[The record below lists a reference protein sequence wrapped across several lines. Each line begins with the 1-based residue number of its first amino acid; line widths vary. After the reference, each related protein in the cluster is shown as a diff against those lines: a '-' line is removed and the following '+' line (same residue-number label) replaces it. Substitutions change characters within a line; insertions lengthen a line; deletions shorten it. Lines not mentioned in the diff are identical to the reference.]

1 MGILIFL
8 VGFMMCGF
16 IVYSILMYTIWKIAR
31 GESIGEWTISR
42 KKTFEPY
49 YYRSYTSYTRPNYT
63 PRYDNVI
70 NPTPNPVY
78 LSSEA
83 DGICDIFEE
92 FLTKYDIKIP
102 CEDAG
107 EEKEREE
114 GGNAAIYGMAYG
126 DLQEEVEQYLRSM
139 AESMDRRGWK

>member
-8 VGFMMCGF
+8 VGFMLCGF
-16 IVYSILMYTIWKIAR
+16 IVYSLIMYTIWKIAR
-31 GESIGEWTISR
+31 DESIGEWTISR

-49 YYRSYTSYTRPNYT
+49 CYRSYNSYTR

-70 NPTPNPVY
+70 NPAPKPVY
-78 LSSEA
+78 ISSEA

-92 FLTKYDIKIP
+92 FLTKYNIKIP
-102 CEDAG
+102 CEDAV

-126 DLQEEVEQYLRSM
+126 DLQEEVEVYLRSM
-139 AESMDRRGWK
+139 AESIDRRGWK

>member
-1 MGILIFL
+1 MGLLIFL
-8 VGFMMCGF
+8 VGFMLCGF
-16 IVYSILMYTIWKIAR
+16 IVYSLIIYAIWKVAK
-31 GESIGEWTISR
+31 GENIGEWIIRR
-42 KKTFEPY
+42 KKAYEP
-49 YYRSYTSYTRPNYT
+49 YYRSYTMPKYFEKPYINYCV
-63 PRYDNVI
+63 NV
-70 NPTPNPVY
+70 NPVY

-139 AESMDRRGWK
+139 VNSINERGWK

>member
-1 MGILIFL
+1 MGLLIFL
-8 VGFMMCGF
+8 VGFMLCGF
-16 IVYSILMYTIWKIAR
+16 IVYSLIMYTVCKVIKD
-31 GESIGEWTISR
+31 ESIGEWRIHR
-42 KKTFEPY
+42 IKTYEPY
-49 YYRSYTSYTRPNYT
+49 YRYTTTNYS
-63 PRYDNVI
+63 PKPYVNYCV
-70 NPTPNPVY
+70 NPVY

-92 FLTKYDIKIP
+92 FLNKYDIKIP

-114 GGNAAIYGMAYG
+114 DGNAAIYGMAYG

>member
-1 MGILIFL
+1 MGLLIFL
-8 VGFMMCGF
+8 VGFMLCGF
-16 IVYSILMYTIWKIAR
+16 IVYSVLMYTIWKVAK
-31 GESIGEWTISR
+31 GESFGGWTISC
-42 KKTFEPY
+42 KKKCEPY
-49 YYRSYTSYTRPNYT
+49 YYSSYTRPNYLKK
-63 PRYDNVI
+63 PYMDYCV
-70 NPTPNPVY
+70 NPVY

-126 DLQEEVEQYLRSM
+126 DLQEEVEQYLRNMVNSIN
-139 AESMDRRGWK
+139 ERGWK

>member
-1 MGILIFL
+1 MGLLIFL
-8 VGFMMCGF
+8 VGFMLCGF
-16 IVYSILMYTIWKIAR
+16 IVYSFITYTIWKVVR

-42 KKTFEPY
+42 GKKYEPY
-49 YYRSYTSYTRPNYT
+49 YYRYTSYMR

-92 FLTKYDIKIP
+92 FLNKYNIKIP

-107 EEKEREE
+107 EEKEREA
-114 GGNAAIYGMAYG
+114 GGNAAIYGMVYG
-126 DLQEEVEQYLRSM
+126 DLQEEVEVYLRSM
-139 AESMDRRGWK
+139 AESIDRRGWK